1 MAIIYSYPVAS
12 AVEAGDLLIGTD
24 ITGKQ
29 TKNFSI
35 GSIVAA
41 GIPSYIVGTIN
52 TIPVFTG
59 SNTIGDSI
67 ITQDSGANGVGIGG
81 DAENNRKLKVHGN
94 SSVDGNL
101 YLSGASSAYSIE
113 VGQSRTTEGVAVLD
127 LTGEIIPD
135 DYGLRLIRYGGENA
149 ESAIIH
155 TGTSNLRIRTENS
168 ADTVFENTKVGIGI
182 AAPQRELDVNG
193 GIRVRGPLDLFQQN
207 DNTFAGTNAGNF
219 YNVVGNSNTA
229 FGEDALAAITTA
241 SINTA
246 VGLKALKENISG
258 NNNTGIGNSALE
270 KITIGSNNTVVGD
283 RALQLVVD
291 GQSNTAIGQEAL
303 LNQTTGDFNVSV
315 GRRSGESVTTGFKNT
330 FLGQKAGTS
339 VTTGQNNIYIGNE
352 SAYTENTT
360 NSIVIGAEAVGNGS
374 NTTTLGNDDITLT
387 EIKGNVKIGTNN
399 TLSGSRN
406 LSVGFNN
413 RMSGNNSIAAGL
425 NNLATGENSVSFGN
439 SSNVSGNNSIG
450 SGFNTESSGTN
461 SLATGLETTASGN
474 QSVAFGDNNTASGV
488 NSTATGLSNVVAG
501 NNSLVTGNLNS
512 VSGTNSFAAGQ
523 GNAASGL
530 RSMVLGFGSK
540 SLGDNSVSIGFENE
554 ANTEN
559 GICIG
564 KSNNDQSTGDDPN
577 FLFGQGN
584 STDLPATQGNV
595 LIGRDNSITS
605 ATHGDMEHNVLI
617 GRALNGYNALDN
629 ANKSNSVGS
638 AQAFVAIGVNNAL
651 PSQTAYPTSIV
662 LASGRPGTS
671 QGNAYNAIEITEKLT
686 ATGDPSYIIIGD
698 DIQDLQDD
706 AEAASEGVP
715 IRGIYKTGNDLKI
728 RTGSGV
734 TSPDIVTATN
744 ITASAGQNLWLSA
757 DDAVNLSKISWS
769 GGNGTFT
776 LRLPPA
782 SSTTANSIIRF
793 ITDGTFG
800 VGAGDKVLISAR
812 PSQTIDGAQ
821 DFELNKAYEG
831 VTVWTDGT
839 EWFVI
844 QAKA

>member
-29 TKNFSI
+29 TKNFSV
-35 GSIVAA
+35 GSIVES
-41 GIPSYIVGTIN
+41 GIPSYISGTIN

-67 ITQDSGANGVGIGG
+67 ITQNATGDKISVNGSLNLSGPVTSSFSSDNLAGINLNVVDAAQGNVPDYFLISLESDGSGLFYAKTLELGDGENVYGGAVFNIDSPNSKFLFQNGDVGIGG
-81 DAENNRKLKVHGN
+81 DVENNRKLKVHGN
-94 SSVDGNL
+94 SSIDGNL
-101 YLSGASSAYSIE
+101 YLSGASNTYSIE
-113 VGQSRTTEGVAVLD
+113 VGQSRTAEGGALLD
-127 LTGEIIPD
+127 LTGELNPAT
-135 DYGLRLIRYGGENA
+135 YGLRLIRYGGENA
-149 ESAIIH
+149 QSAIIH
-155 TGTSNLRIRTENS
+155 AGTGDLIIRTDNS
-168 ADTVFENTKVGIGI
+168 ADTLFENT
-182 AAPQRELDVNG
+182 
-193 GIRVRGPLDLFQQN
+193 
-207 DNTFAGTNAGNF
+207 
-219 YNVVGNSNTA
+219 
-229 FGEDALAAITTA
+229 
-241 SINTA
+241 
-246 VGLKALKENISG
+246 
-258 NNNTGIGNSALE
+258 
-270 KITIGSNNTVVGD
+270 
-283 RALQLVVD
+283 
-291 GQSNTAIGQEAL
+291 
-303 LNQTTGDFNVSV
+303 
-315 GRRSGESVTTGFKNT
+315 
-330 FLGQKAGTS
+330 
-339 VTTGQNNIYIGNE
+339 
-352 SAYTENTT
+352 
-360 NSIVIGAEAVGNGS
+360 
-374 NTTTLGNDDITLT
+374 
-387 EIKGNVKIGTNN
+387 NVKIGTNN

-406 LSVGFNN
+406 LSIGFNN
-413 RMSGNNSIAAGL
+413 NMSGTNSIAAGV
-425 NNLATGENSVSFGN
+425 NNDATGDNSVSFGN
-439 SSNVSGNNSIG
+439 NSNVSGNNSIG
-450 SGFNTESSGTN
+450 SGFNTGSSGTN
-461 SLATGLETTASGN
+461 SLATGKETVASGN
-474 QSVAFGDNNTASGV
+474 QSVAFGDGNTASGV
-488 NSTATGLSNVVAG
+488 NSIAAGLSNVVAG
-501 NNSLVTGNLNS
+501 SNSLVTGNLNS

-523 GNAASGL
+523 GNTASGL

-564 KSNNDQSTGDDPN
+564 KSNDDKSTGNDPN
-577 FLFGQGN
+577 FLLGQGN

-605 ATHGDMEHNVLI
+605 ATYGDMEHNVLI

-662 LASGRPGTS
+662 LASGRPGTGV
-671 QGNAYNAIEITEKLT
+671 GNAYNAIEITEKLT

-734 TSPDIVTATN
+734 TGPDIVTATN
-744 ITASAGQNLWLSA
+744 ITASAGQSLWLSA
-757 DDAVNLSKISWS
+757 ADAVSLSKISWS

-800 VGAGDKVLISAR
+800 NGAGDKVLISAR
-812 PSQTIDGAQ
+812 PTQTIDGVQ
-821 DFELNKAYEG
+821 DFELNKSYEG